1 MAVILNIDTSTDH
14 CSVALTAEGMVLAH
28 QEEGGGRNH
37 AALLSD
43 YIKYCLDFAREKDA
57 RSGSTMA
64 TSGVISKSA
73 MGYLMPFW

>member
-1 MAVILNIDTSTDH
+1 MAWVMASIPVWATSF
-14 CSVALTAEGMVLAH
+14 LGMV
-28 QEEGGGRNH
+28 
-37 AALLSD
+37 S
-43 YIKYCLDFAREKDA
+43 A